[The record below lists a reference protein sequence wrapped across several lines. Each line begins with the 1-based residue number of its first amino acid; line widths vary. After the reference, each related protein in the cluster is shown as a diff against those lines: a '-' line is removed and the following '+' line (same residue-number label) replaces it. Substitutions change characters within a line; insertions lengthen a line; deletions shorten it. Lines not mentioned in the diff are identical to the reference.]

1 MGKLSGKVAI
11 VTGATSGM
19 GRAIAEELAREGAAV
34 VVGGRN
40 SQRGREV
47 VDSIRTHSGQAEFV
61 EGDVG
66 LYETNQRLV
75 AGTLDAFGSLTIL
88 VANAGT
94 LGLGS
99 VTEVL
104 LESWHET
111 INTNLN
117 AVFYLLRCGIPEL
130 QKGGGGSIVINGS
143 IAAYKG
149 FPNHAAYCASK
160 GALVPF
166 VKQVAADYGPQI
178 RTNLICPG
186 PVDTPLLWSSAA
198 AFPDPE
204 GVVQEVAE
212 ITPLKRLG
220 TPADIAR
227 VALFLASED
236 SSWMT
241 GSAVTVDGGI
251 LSGG

>member
-1 MGKLSGKVAI
+1 MGKLSGQVAI

-19 GRAIAEELAREGAAV
+19 GRAIAEKFASEGAAV

-40 SQRGREV
+40 SQRGRQV
-47 VDSIRTHSGQAEFV
+47 VEAIRTHSGQAEFV

-66 LYETNQRLV
+66 LYETNERLV
-75 AGTLDAFGSLTIL
+75 AGALGTFGSLSIL

-99 VTEVL
+99 VTEVPV
-104 LESWHET
+104 ETWHET
-111 INTNLN
+111 LNTNLN

-130 QKGGGGSIVINGS
+130 QRGGGGSIVINGS

-160 GALVPF
+160 GALVSL
-166 VKQVAADYGPQI
+166 VKQVAADYGPEI
-178 RTNLICPG
+178 RANLICPG
-186 PVDTPLLWSSAA
+186 PVDTPMLWTSAA

-204 GVVQEVAE
+204 RAVEEVARA
-212 ITPLKRLG
+212 TPLKRLG
-220 TPADIAR
+220 TPVDVAR
-227 VALFLASED
+227 VALFLACQD
-236 SSWMT
+236 SGWMS

>member
-40 SQRGREV
+40 SQRGQEV
-47 VDSIRTHSGQAEFV
+47 VHTIRTDSGQAEFV
-61 EGDVG
+61 KGDVG
-66 LYETNQRLV
+66 LYETNERLV
-75 AGTLDAFGSLTIL
+75 AGALDAFGSLSIL

-99 VTEVL
+99 VTEVP

-166 VKQVAADYGPQI
+166 VKQVAADYGPGI

-227 VALFLASED
+227 VALFRASED